1 MFNSTLI
8 TKIVKLIIVHLLS
21 SETSHVTSFNLPR
34 NPMRHILQLIKDVL
48 VCSGSHNREL
58 KLQNL
63 TCLQFWKLEGPDQ
76 GAIRVG
82 V

>member
-1 MFNSTLI
+1 
-8 TKIVKLIIVHLLS
+8 
-21 SETSHVTSFNLPR
+21 
-34 NPMRHILQLIKDVL
+34 MRHILQFIKDML
-48 VCSGSHNREL
+48 VCSGSHNKIPQTGEL

-63 TCLQFWKLEGPDQ
+63 TCLQFWQLEGQDQ